1 MKPLL
6 LISFTF
12 VCYCGTAN
20 AQLIDHLENQVN
32 GVARELDQVNHDI
45 QDHVRKTIEDE
56 LYAQQIINNPVV
68 NPLTD
73 VLAQTTDKIGNTVA
87 ALPILNRKGSR
98 VFTEVSV
105 ENNWRAIERE
115 WVILIDQSELKALAS
130 LDAEIIEQKNFS
142 NLGLQL
148 VRFRVPATLDS
159 PVALKK
165 YLPEH
170 LYKQLD
176 RNHIYNSQISNTK
189 SINTKISTSQT
200 SAVSNPFCTHPVTIG
215 MIDTAINTA
224 HSAFAQSHITT
235 KNFIS
240 DDFDAPR
247 AHGTAVAGV
256 LVGKS
261 DQLTPL
267 LPAAS
272 LFSASVFYPR
282 NEYAQGATLINLVD
296 ALNWLVEEKV
306 RVINMSLTGPDNKIL
321 AMAIKKTIQT
331 GTIIVAAAGN
341 EGPAAAPA
349 YPAAYENVIAVT
361 AVDKKQKIY
370 RWANR
375 GDYIDFSA
383 LGVSVL
389 TARSDGSFGYETG
402 TSMAA
407 PLVTAAVACVDF
419 SKAIDSSLMFDQL
432 KTQVIDLG
440 ASGRDPIF
448 GEGLLN
454 RP

>member
-6 LISFTF
+6 LISFIL

-20 AQLIDHLENQVN
+20 AQLIDHLGNQVN
-32 GVARELDQVNHDI
+32 GVARELDQVTDDI
-45 QDHVRKTIEDE
+45 QDQVGKTIEDE
-56 LYAQQIINNPVV
+56 LSAKQIMNNPVV

-73 VLAQTTDKIGNTVA
+73 VLVQTTDKLGNQLA
-87 ALPILNRKGSR
+87 ALPILDRKGSK

-115 WVILIDQSELKALAS
+115 WVILIDQSDLKALAV
-130 LDAEIIEQKNFS
+130 LDAEIIEQTNFTH
-142 NLGLQL
+142 LGLQL
-148 VRFRVPATLDS
+148 VRFRVPETLDS

-176 RNHIYNSQISNTK
+176 RNHIYNPQASNLK
-189 SINTKISTSQT
+189 SDNSKT
-200 SAVSNPFCTHPVTIG
+200 SAVSHPFCNQPVTIG
-215 MIDTAINTA
+215 MIDTAINTD
-224 HSAFAQSHITT
+224 HMAFAKSRIKTR
-235 KNFIS
+235 NFIS

-256 LVGKS
+256 LVGQG
-261 DQLTPL
+261 DQLSPL
-267 LPAAS
+267 LPAAR
-272 LFSASVFYPR
+272 LFSASVFYSR
-282 NEYAQGATLINLVD
+282 NEYAQGATLVNLVH

-306 RVINMSLTGPDNKIL
+306 RVINMSLAGPDNKVL
-321 AMAIKKTIQT
+321 AMAIQKTIQT
-331 GTIIVAAAGN
+331 GAIIVAAAGN
-341 EGPAAAPA
+341 EGPAAPPA
-349 YPAAYENVIAVT
+349 YPAAYDNVIAVT

-402 TSMAA
+402 TSMAV